1 MIFEYKNFAQISRLT
16 NDIDANYPVPC
27 SEQEALNY
35 LYFLDRTLFDN
46 GYSLDLIDYEK
57 LIYIEVNFSTNKTIR
72 QLLINVK
79 QNISDNFVIKHK
91 YIQRLTDDLCTNA
104 IETTYK
110 QGLKRF
116 DRDLVLRGSEDFEY
130 II

>member
-1 MIFEYKNFAQISRLT
+1 MIFEHKNFAQISRLT
-16 NDIDANYPVPC
+16 DDIIEDYPVPKT
-27 SEQEALNY
+27 ETEALNY

-46 GYSLDLIDYEK
+46 SYSLDLIDYEK
-57 LIYIEVNFSTNKTIR
+57 LIYIEVHFSTNLTIR
-72 QLLINVK
+72 QLLITIK
-79 QNISDNFVIKHK
+79 QNISDNFIIKPK
-91 YIQRLTDDLCTNA
+91 YIQRITDDLCSNE
-104 IETTYK
+104 IKTTYK